1 LDKGQF
7 IELIE
12 QVLKRMGD
20 KFCSPEAV
28 ELLYRTAVQESRVHY
43 IKQIKG
49 PARGFFQIEPPTAI
63 DVRNNYL
70 AYRLELLDR
79 LREIT
84 YIPYNDWAFHL
95 SGDIILGIIFARLI
109 YYRDPAPIPST
120 LEEQAEMWKRVYNTK
135 HGKGTVEE
143 FINANTDR

>member
-1 LDKGQF
+1 MNKGQF
-7 IELIE
+7 VELIE
-12 QVLKRMGD
+12 DVLKRMGD
-20 KFCSPEAV
+20 KFYSPEAV
-28 ELLYRTAVQESRVHY
+28 ELLYRTAIQESRLHY

-63 DVRNNYL
+63 DIVENYL
-70 AYRLELLDR
+70 AYRLDLLNR
-79 LREIT
+79 LRSIT
-84 YIPYNDWAFHL
+84 HIPDNDWDLHL
-95 SGDIILGIIFARLI
+95 CGNITLGIIFARLK

-120 LEEQAEMWKRVYNTK
+120 LEGQAEMWKRVYNTK